1 MGSTI
6 TFNEKTTPP
15 AAVAA
20 NVNTLLWHLGTLG
33 VAMPPTEH
41 TSGIYPQGP
50 YDCEAVMLPLNVWS
64 DFPLDTPDTG
74 LTNAWY
80 PNGGSYL
87 HILSGPY
94 TGKYVY
100 AWTNERTYGNVTI
113 AAANPDW
120 TPPAEPT
127 TPAVI
132 NPLAA
137 WRILIKGMAGG
148 DAETTGLTIEDG
160 TLLWHTGTTGVIM
173 PPTEHATTGGTYTYE
188 SVMLHLNTY
197 SDFPLDQANAW
208 YPNGGSFYKITS
220 GPYTGKYVY
229 KWSTERGYGNITA
242 VAAGAGTG
250 SEARGPGATLAT
262 IYRPAAHLAG
272 ASLNYNAPGEM
283 HFTLLVDDPNIL
295 VPKPKKTHYAIE
307 FETSPGS
314 DVWVEVF
321 AGLIWDMD
329 ATDTETVFYG
339 IDYLACLKL
348 VIDER
353 FDPAAPQK
361 PVEKG
366 GSYYVLK
373 PGGHT
378 IKWII
383 REQLYYALNLEN
395 SPVGFI
401 KYGSIPD
408 ALDKFKIW
416 GIYSTFQNSLDFIIG
431 LINSYRA
438 GSGKYTRLEVVRVTD
453 DPRWPG
459 GTYKFRVVNDPGEA
473 RPELGLAYGSLAQGY
488 RVVPFGSNWGTR
500 VHLIGRDKDGKK
512 VTYSTEHGA
521 TLESEWGRVSTPAVI
536 VETEDQNDLTRRTKQ
551 AAVDAAALGRQI
563 GVGLKLGS
571 YRPLEGYDLCD
582 WVPVDIE
589 HGSVNTLAW
598 GSDSFGAEL
607 VDGSGVP
614 VSSGMWTI
622 IGLSWE
628 SYDDGHWMTNVQLWP
643 KNSVPYEPAAD
654 EPDYGGLSGRGGVGL
669 YAMEITG
676 VDTSPAFE
684 THAALVDDGQVSSAT
699 LPVSPALDTTRGF
712 FAVLGLESRN
722 GDHGVTPPAGW
733 TEDYDDACGN
743 NNGLFVMH
751 RIYDPVTD
759 PLPSTVGPITV
770 TFDVGTRPAWAG
782 FLTGFYVSEEG
793 VPPTIRQVFTA
804 STSLPGDGVG
814 GTQGPFAWEKAPLS
828 GSILIAFV
836 GVGYYWGA
844 SGPERGRVES
854 PGHLPMENLYTHI
867 GWTALWTGA
876 KDDYGW
882 GRLVDHYEWGG
893 SGGFMCEYRV
903 PYTVEGNDHPPTSS
917 GVGPPTVDTALADL
931 YTDQSTGIQWR
942 YDWAAGVWIEVPGT
956 GNAASGLFDFNF
968 NASTSWVITHTLGG
982 YPRVTLHDT
991 SGDVINA
998 SIHYDST
1005 TQITVSFS
1013 SAVAGSA
1020 HLG

>member
-80 PNGGSYL
+80 PNGGSYW

-100 AWTNERTYGNVTI
+100 SWTNGRSYGNITI

-127 TPAVI
+127 TPATI

-188 SVMLHLNTY
+188 SVMLHLNLY
-197 SDFPLDQANAW
+197 SDFPVDQANAW

-229 KWSTERGYGNITA
+229 KWSTERGYGNISA
-242 VAAGAGTG
+242 VAPGAGTG

-283 HFTLLVDDPNIL
+283 HFTLLVDDPNIG
-295 VPKPKKTHYAIE
+295 VPQPKKTHYAIE

-314 DVWVEVF
+314 DEWVEVF

-353 FDPAAPQK
+353 FDPATPTK
-361 PVEKG
+361 PVESG
-366 GSYYVLK
+366 GSYYVAK
-373 PGGHT
+373 NGGHT
-378 IKWII
+378 LKWII

-416 GIYSTFQNSLDFIIG
+416 GIYSTFQSSLDFIIG

-453 DPRWPG
+453 DPRWPD

-473 RPELGLAYGSLAQGY
+473 RPESGLTYGSLVQGY
-488 RVVPFGSNWGTR
+488 RVVPFGPNWGTR
-500 VHLIGRDKDGKK
+500 VHLIGRNKDGKK
-512 VTYSTEHGA
+512 VTYSTQHGA
-521 TLESEWGRVSTPAVI
+521 TLEAEWGRVSTPAVI
-536 VETEDQNDLTRRTKQ
+536 VETEDSNDLTRRTLQ

-643 KNSVPYEPAAD
+643 KNAVPYEPAQD
-654 EPDYGGLSGRGGVGL
+654 EPDYGALVGRGGAAI

-676 VDTSPAFE
+676 VDTSPAFS
-684 THAALVDDGQVSSAT
+684 THNEQQSVQGGIQPPSLSTWTFDE
-699 LPVSPALDTTRGF
+699 SPALDTTRGF
-712 FAVLGLESRN
+712 IALAGMQLQHW
-722 GDHGVTPPAGW
+722 GATPPTGW
-733 TEDYDDACGN
+733 TQDYDDLAGSNC
-743 NNGLFVMH
+743 GLFVMH
-751 RIYDPVTD
+751 QIYDPDTN
-759 PLPSTVGPITV
+759 PLP
-770 TFDVGTRPAWAG
+770 GTLAPELAVDSGDYGAQSM
-782 FLTGFYVSEEG
+782 LCAIQTGFYAAEPG
-793 VPPTIRQVFTA
+793 VTPAIRQIYTA
-804 STSLPGDGVG
+804 NAGLPGAGAEILWDL
-814 GTQGPFAWEKAPLS
+814 APLS
-828 GSILIAFV
+828 GSVLVAFV
-836 GVGYYWGA
+836 AVGIYFGI
-844 SGPERGRVES
+844 SGPVRLPVFT
-854 PGHLPMENLYTHI
+854 PGHLPAENLYAHI
-867 GWTALWTGA
+867 GWEDIGV
-876 KDDYGW
+876 
-882 GRLVDHYEWGG
+882 GRQWMRAEWSGD
-893 SGGFMCEYRV
+893 GGFVCEYRV
-903 PYTVEGNDHPPTSS
+903 PYSVENEEHPPTSS
-917 GVGPPTVDTALADL
+917 GIGPPNADTPPSDL

-956 GNAASGLFDFNF
+956 GNVASGLFDFTF
-968 NASTSWVITHTLGG
+968 AAATTWVITHTLGG
-982 YPRVTLHDT
+982 YPRVTLRST
-991 SGDVINA
+991 SGEVINA
-998 SIHYDST
+998 SIVYTST
-1005 TQITVSFS
+1005 TTITVSFS